1 MISLLK
7 FDQKGEISSG
17 IDNSRLRKSR
27 SRLIA
32 VGLMVLL
39 AFGII
44 ITRLINLT
52 ILSVHAEKVET
63 RNYDRKQNLVSRP
76 DILDRN
82 GVVLATSLPTMSLY
96 ADPLKIINAEEVA
109 RRLTEVLPDLR
120 SISLLK
126 KLKKPGR
133 FVWLARNLSPQFQF
147 EINRLGLPGI
157 SFRRSENRVYPH
169 GNLAAHILGLT
180 NVDGEG
186 VAGVEKYFNHNLR
199 TGSGS
204 IHLSIDSR
212 IQSILQ
218 TELGRAI
225 QNFKAIGGAGVV
237 MDVESG
243 EIIAMAS
250 LPDYNP
256 NYPNTMTVESGF
268 NRAAKGVYEMGSTF
282 KLFTVATALDLGIIN
297 FTDGYDASKP
307 IQIARFSINDYHA
320 KKRWLSVPEIIL
332 YSSNIGAAKMAQ
344 DIGTKGQKEYLQ
356 RFGLLNALE
365 IELPEIGSPILPAI
379 WRPINTMT
387 ISYGHGIAVSPL
399 QLISGV
405 SSLVNGGIKRSPT
418 LIKVS
423 GKLPLGKNIL
433 LKKTSEKVRRLM
445 RLVVSNGTGRK
456 AEVPGYLLGG
466 KTGTA
471 DKLKGTKYS
480 RSAKMSS
487 FVGVFPI
494 NRPRYAI
501 LVIVD
506 EPKGNKST
514 HNFATG
520 GWVAAPVVGR
530 IVKKMG
536 PIIGIAP
543 DLKATF
549 KTPEINKNYQGVQ
562 DGKKSQRLIKKV
574 TLTIKKN

>member
-7 FDQKGEISSG
+7 FQQKGDISRG
-17 IDNSRLRKSR
+17 VNNDYLRASR

-32 VGLMVLL
+32 VGLVVLV

-44 ITRLINLT
+44 TTRLVNLT
-52 ILSVHAEKVET
+52 VLNAHNEKVEI
-63 RNYDRKQNLVSRP
+63 RNYDRKQTLVSRP

-82 GVVLATSLPTMSLY
+82 GVVLATSLPTTSLY
-96 ADPLKIINAEEVA
+96 ADPLKIINVEEVSS
-109 RRLTEVLPDLR
+109 RLIEVLPDLKR
-120 SISLLK
+120 TNLLK

-133 FVWLARNLSPQFQF
+133 FVWLARNLSPQLQF
-147 EINRLGLPGI
+147 EVNRLGLPGI
-157 SFRRSENRVYPH
+157 SFKHSEKRIYPH

-180 NVDGEG
+180 NIDGKG
-186 VAGVEKYFNHNLR
+186 VAGIEKYFNHNLQ
-199 TGSGS
+199 SGS
-204 IHLSIDSR
+204 ESIYLSIDSR

-218 TELGRAI
+218 SELSRAI
-225 QNFKAIGGAGVV
+225 GDFKAIGGAGVV
-237 MDVESG
+237 MDVQSG

-256 NYPNTMTVESGF
+256 NYPNTMTGESGF
-268 NRAAKGVYEMGSTF
+268 NRATKGVYEMGSTF
-282 KLFTVATALDLGIIN
+282 KLFTVATALDMGIVD
-297 FTDGYDASKP
+297 FADGYDASEP
-307 IQIARFSINDYHA
+307 IRIARFSINDYHA

-344 DIGTKGQKEYLQ
+344 DIGTKGQKEYLR
-356 RFGLLNALE
+356 RFGLLDTLK
-365 IELPEIGSPILPAI
+365 IELPEIGSPMLPNI

-399 QLISGV
+399 QLINGV
-405 SSLVNGGIKRSPT
+405 STLVNGGVKRPPT
-418 LIKVS
+418 LIKVD
-423 GKLPLGKNIL
+423 GKFSLGENIL
-433 LKKTSEKVRRLM
+433 LRETSEKVRRLM
-445 RLVVSNGTGRK
+445 RLVVSDGTGRK
-456 AEVPGYLLGG
+456 ADVPGYLLGG

-480 RSAKMSS
+480 RSTKISS

-494 NRPRYAI
+494 NQPRYAI
-501 LVIVD
+501 LIIVD

-520 GWVAAPVVGR
+520 GWVAAPAVGR
-530 IVKKMG
+530 IVRQIG

-543 DLKATF
+543 DF
-549 KTPEINKNYQGVQ
+549 KTRFATPEVNNQYPGIRNL
-562 DGKKSQRLIKKV
+562 KKSKGLIKKV
-574 TLTIKKN
+574 VLTVKKN